1 MEIRSVLFPM
11 PVLMLIFNEVF
22 AAQVQNLGN
31 CQFVWFPPLSSSLTL
46 EVVKDTVAEH
56 NLFSFR
62 IYFRYFIGNR
72 H

>member
-1 MEIRSVLFPM
+1 M

-31 CQFVWFPPLSSSLTL
+31 CQVVWFPPLGSADPLAL
-46 EVVKDTVAEH
+46 MLVVKDTVAER

-62 IYFRYFIGNR
+62 IYFRYFTWK
-72 H
+72 

>member
-22 AAQVQNLGN
+22 AAQVQNLCN
-31 CQFVWFPPLSSSLTL
+31 CQVVWFPPLSSSLTL
-46 EVVKDTVAEH
+46 EVVKDTVTEH

-62 IYFRYFIGNR
+62 IYFRYFIWK
-72 H
+72 

>member
-1 MEIRSVLFPM
+1 M

-31 CQFVWFPPLSSSLTL
+31 CQVVWVPPLSSADPLALTL
-46 EVVKDTVAEH
+46 EVLKDTVAER

-62 IYFRYFIGNR
+62 IYFRYFIWK
-72 H
+72 